1 LCELAAQRIARRFEV
16 ASRVPVGADLALYRR
31 VRSLNTPGATRWVR
45 RFSMLG
51 EHGGVWVAGG
61 SAAALLDAP
70 RRRRW
75 LRATVTVASSYAL
88 STSIKLVV
96 RRPRPDLPDLP
107 PLMHTRTQ
115 LSFPSSHAV
124 TSFAAARAFGVPA
137 LWAAAVP
144 MALSRLY
151 LGVHYPS
158 DVAAGA
164 LLGSYL
170 GGFGR

>member
-1 LCELAAQRIARRFEV
+1 
-16 ASRVPVGADLALYRR
+16 
-31 VRSLNTPGATRWVR
+31 VRSLATPGAARWVR
-45 RFSMLG
+45 RFSALG
-51 EHGGVWVAGG
+51 EHGAVWIAGG
-61 SAAALLDAP
+61 SVAALVDAP
-70 RRRRW
+70 RRRHWR
-75 LRATVTVASSYAL
+75 RATVTVASSYAI

-96 RRPRPDLPDLP
+96 RRPRPDLADLP
-107 PLMHTRTQ
+107 PLMGTRTQ

-124 TSFAAARAFGVPA
+124 TSFTAARAFGVPG
-137 LWAAAVP
+137 LWALALP

-164 LLGSYL
+164 ALGTLL

>member
-1 LCELAAQRIARRFEV
+1 LSLTSIASAFS
-16 ASRVPVGADLALYRR
+16 AADLRLYRR
-31 VRSLNTPGATRWVR
+31 VRSLATPGATRWVR
-45 RFSMLG
+45 DFSKLG
-51 EHGGVWVAGG
+51 EHGGVWIAGG
-61 SAAALLDAP
+61 SVAALLDASH
-70 RRRRW
+70 RRRW
-75 LRATVTVASSYAL
+75 LRATATVAASYVV

-96 RRPRPDLPDLP
+96 RRPRPDLADLP
-107 PLMHTRTQ
+107 PLMDTPTK

-124 TSFAAARAFGVPA
+124 TSFAAARAFGVPLLYA
-137 LWAAAVP
+137 VAVP

-164 LLGSYL
+164 ALGTVL

>member
-1 LCELAAQRIARRFEV
+1 
-16 ASRVPVGADLALYRR
+16 
-31 VRSLNTPGATRWVR
+31 VRSLNAPGATRWVR
-45 RFSMLG
+45 RFSKLG
-51 EHGGVWVAGG
+51 EHGGVWIAGG
-61 SAAALLDAP
+61 SVAALVDAP

-75 LRATVTVASSYAL
+75 RRATALVAGSYVI

-96 RRPRPDLPDLP
+96 RRPRPDLADLP
-107 PLMHTRTQ
+107 PLTATPTK

-137 LWAAAVP
+137 LWAAALP
-144 MALSRLY
+144 LALSRLY

-164 LLGSYL
+164 ALGMLL

>member
-1 LCELAAQRIARRFEV
+1 VRSLATPEAALWARRFS
-16 ASRVPVGADLALYRR
+16 A
-31 VRSLNTPGATRWVR
+31 
-45 RFSMLG
+45 LG
-51 EHGGVWVAGG
+51 EHGLVWIAGG

-75 LRATVTVASSYAL
+75 RRATVTVAASYAI

-96 RRPRPDLPDLP
+96 RRKRPDLAELP
-107 PLMHTRTQ
+107 PLMDTATQ

-137 LWAAAVP
+137 LWAVALP

-164 LLGSYL
+164 ALGAVL
-170 GGFGR
+170 GGVGR

>member
-1 LCELAAQRIARRFEV
+1 LNQTSIASAFSAADV
-16 ASRVPVGADLALYRR
+16 ALYRR
-31 VRSLNTPGATRWVR
+31 VRSLTTPGATRWVR
-45 RFSMLG
+45 RFSTLG
-51 EHGGVWVAGG
+51 EHGGVWIAGG
-61 SAAALLDAP
+61 SVAALVDASQ
-70 RRRRW
+70 RRRW
-75 LRATVTVASSYAL
+75 RRATVTVATSYAI

-96 RRPRPDLPDLP
+96 RRRRPDLAELP
-107 PLMHTRTQ
+107 PLMATRTK

-124 TSFAAARAFGVPA
+124 TSFAAARAFGVPV

-158 DVAAGA
+158 DIVAGA
-164 LLGSYL
+164 ALGTFL

>member
-1 LCELAAQRIARRFEV
+1 M
-16 ASRVPVGADLALYRR
+16 
-31 VRSLNTPGATRWVR
+31 R
-45 RFSMLG
+45 RFSALG
-51 EHGGVWVAGG
+51 EHGGVWIAGG
-61 SAAALLDAP
+61 IVAALVDAP

-75 LRATVTVASSYAL
+75 LRAVALVAASYGI

-96 RRPRPDLPDLP
+96 RRRRPDLPDLP
-107 PLMHTRTQ
+107 PLMATPTQ

-124 TSFAAARAFGVPA
+124 TSFAAARAFGVPL
-137 LWAAAVP
+137 LWGAAVP

-164 LLGSYL
+164 ALGTFL

>member
-1 LCELAAQRIARRFEV
+1 LNRTSIASVFDAADV
-16 ASRVPVGADLALYRR
+16 ALYRR
-31 VRSLNTPGATRWVR
+31 VCSLDTPRATPWVR
-45 RFSMLG
+45 RFSRLG
-51 EHGGVWVAGG
+51 EHGFVWIAGG
-61 SAAALLDAP
+61 TAAALLDAP

-75 LRATVTVASSYAL
+75 RRATVTVAASYAI

-96 RRPRPDLPDLP
+96 RRKRPDLPGLP
-107 PLMHTRTQ
+107 PLMLTATQ

-137 LWAAAVP
+137 LWAAALP

-158 DVAAGA
+158 DVAGGA
-164 LLGSYL
+164 ALGTVL